1 MAIIHSLEELL
12 SSRDHLVALF
22 VLPPALGLVYFLQ
35 WFIQRYFLIGKYRNL
50 RYLPPGPPSSIFTG
64 TPGYPKDKCHIF
76 FKKLSEEYGEIIS
89 VWQGPNLQIV
99 LNSPRVVRDLC
110 YKRGNIYN
118 DRPKMYAFHDCIF
131 RGISIVSTGYNN
143 MWKKQRKIFN
153 SVSGAAAAK
162 KFLPFQDYETKQ
174 YLHDL
179 LKSPEQFYLHTERF
193 GASILTTAV
202 YGFRADDITDPS
214 ALGLLL
220 TGSWLETNLHPG
232 KFVDDRWPIL
242 QQIPRSL
249 AWWRKTYDDNAKMLD
264 SIARAWWDPAKKAVD
279 QGKAVPC
286 FATDFIKQYPS
297 EGFNEDEAALVTLG
311 LMLAGAGTTSSIQ
324 NYLIMALALHPRVV
338 KKAQEELDSV
348 VGKDRIPVKDDEHN
362 LPYIRAV
369 IKETLRWRPF
379 SNQGFY
385 HATSKEDWYGSYYIP
400 AHTTIIANAYSIH
413 QDEKRHKDPEVFEPM
428 RYIDYKLSAQE
439 YANMDDAE
447 QRDHFAYGVGRRI
460 CAGLNMAE
468 PSLFLLAS
476 RLLWGFNVSQKCD
489 ENGKLIPID
498 TLGYSGGVFA
508 KPLPFEASISC
519 RSEQHARVIEE
530 EFQNAH
536 SDVRS
541 LAQATKDGD
550 MPGMQNLVKV
560 LMAHPD
566 THFAGKT

>member
-1 MAIIHSLEELL
+1 MAILQSLKGPQL
-12 SSRDHLVALF
+12 SREYVVTLF
-22 VLPPALGLVYFLQ
+22 ILPAIVGLIYFLQ
-35 WFIQRYFLIGKYRNL
+35 WFIQRYFRIGMYRNL
-50 RYLPPGPPSSIFTG
+50 RYLPPGPPSGVFTG
-64 TPGYPKDKCHIF
+64 TPGYPKDKCHLF
-76 FKKLSEEYGEIIS
+76 FKKLSDEYGEIFS

-143 MWKKQRKIFN
+143 LWKKQRKIFN
-153 SVSGAAAAK
+153 SVSGPAAVK
-162 KFLPFQDYETKQ
+162 NFLPFQDYETKQ

-179 LKSPEQFYLHTERF
+179 VKSPEQFYMHTERF
-193 GASILTTAV
+193 GASILTAAV

-220 TGSWLETNLHPG
+220 TGSWLEENLHPG
-232 KFVDDRWPIL
+232 KYIDDRWPIL
-242 QQIPRSL
+242 QKLPRSL
-249 AWWRKTYDDNAKMLD
+249 ARWRKVYDENAKLLD
-264 SIARAWWDPAKKAVD
+264 SIARAWWDPAKLAVD
-279 QGKAVPC
+279 QDKAVPC
-286 FATDFIKQYPS
+286 FATGFIKSYAS

-324 NYLIMALALHPRVV
+324 NNLIMALALHPHVV
-338 KKAQEELDSV
+338 EKAHAELDRV
-348 VGKDRIPVKDDEHN
+348 VGKNRLPNKDDEQN
-362 LPYIRAV
+362 LPYIRAI
-369 IKETLRWRPF
+369 IKEIMRWRPF

-385 HATSKEDWYGSYYIP
+385 HATTKEDWYESYYIP
-400 AHTTIIANAYSIH
+400 AHTTVIANAYSIH
-413 QDEKRHKDPEVFEPM
+413 QDANRHKDPEVFEPA

-439 YANMDDAE
+439 YANMEDAN

-460 CAGLNMAE
+460 CAGLNIAE

-476 RLLWGFNVSQKCD
+476 RLLWGFNISQKRD
-489 ENGKLIPID
+489 EDGNLIPID

-508 KPLPFEASISC
+508 KPYPFAASISC
-519 RSEQHARVIEE
+519 RSLEHAGVIDKEYE
-530 EFQNAH
+530 AAH
-536 SDVRS
+536 SDARS
-541 LAQATKDGD
+541 LAQATRAGD

-566 THFAGKT
+566 THFATNM